1 MMLVLPLTPWK
12 PDGIVCTSFYGHT
25 QDAKGMP
32 EWVRDVLRKANLWG
46 TGLTLNASSARRG
59 NSARNELASL
69 NEFRAGCGNPN
80 KNELPCLLIRCA

>member
-46 TGLTLNASSARRG
+46 DWVDTQRQ
-59 NSARNELASL
+59 
-69 NEFRAGCGNPN
+69 FRKKGKLSEERIGKLKRVPGWVW
-80 KNELPCLLIRCA
+80 KPQQK